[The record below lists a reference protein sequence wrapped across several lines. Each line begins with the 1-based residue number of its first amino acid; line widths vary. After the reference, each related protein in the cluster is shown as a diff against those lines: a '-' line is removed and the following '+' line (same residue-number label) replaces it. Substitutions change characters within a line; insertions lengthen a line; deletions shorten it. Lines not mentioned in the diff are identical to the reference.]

1 MKKVIIAL
9 SVVVLLLSGCST
21 GNYVVRSGNSNINQ
35 TQVVLKE
42 NNFRVVRTVKTLYL
56 YEQNN
61 FWKTFKK
68 KQLFESA
75 YSKFLE
81 EANLTGAQTVINVNM
96 EETNRSSKR
105 SEVKG
110 IMVTGIVIEF
120 TGEGH

>member
-96 EETNRSSKR
+96 EETTRSSKR